1 MHTYDQF
8 PFDIVDGHDA
18 YLIDD
23 QGKEYLDLTAGIGV
37 CNFGYSNQ
45 QIKQAVADQVEKVWH
60 ITNLYQN
67 QLAEEVAEDLCPAG
81 YQAFFCNSGTEANE
95 AAIKLAHKAT
105 GKHELVAFNYGFHGR
120 TTGSL
125 SVTGYP
131 HIQEG
136 FAPLMPAVKMVP
148 FNDPA
153 ALDAITEDTAAVILE
168 VIQGEGGINV
178 GQANWLLQVQD
189 KCHATGTLL
198 IIDEVQSGMGRTGHR
213 FAFEHYGLEPDMI
226 TVAKGLANGLPVGAL
241 LAKESVAKHFQPGD
255 HGTTFGGNKVV
266 MSAAKEVLKQL
277 NPEFLATVQAKG
289 DWLFDQLEQK
299 LSPLEA
305 VTGISGAGLMVG
317 IHLADSLP
325 VGQVIQALQ
334 KEGILT
340 LSARGNTLRLLPP
353 LIVDQDDLDQA
364 IDKIS
369 QTIQQLSNA
378 DQAVAVKWPS
388 WSFFIFFDEFDD

>member
-1 MHTYDQF
+1 MTTTMHTYDQF

-67 QLAEEVAEDLCPAG
+67 QLAEKVAEDLCPTG

-105 GKHELVAFNYGFHGR
+105 GKHELVAFDYGFHGR

-178 GQANWLLQVQD
+178 GQADWLHQVQD

-289 DWLFDQLEQK
+289 DWLFDQLEKK

-325 VGQVIQALQ
+325 VGQVIQVLQ

-353 LIVDQDDLDQA
+353 LIVDQADLDQA
-364 IDKIS
+364 IDQIS
-369 QTIQQLSNA
+369 QTIQQLSAA
-378 DQAVAVKWPS
+378 DQAVAVK
-388 WSFFIFFDEFDD
+388 

>member
-1 MHTYDQF
+1 MTTTMHTYDQF
-8 PFDIVDGHDA
+8 PFDIVAGHDS

-60 ITNLYQN
+60 ISNLYQN
-67 QLAEEVAEDLCPAG
+67 QLAEEVAKDLCPDG
-81 YQAFFCNSGTEANE
+81 YQAFFCNSGAEANE

-105 GKHELVAFNYGFHGR
+105 GKHELLAFNYGFHGR

-148 FNDPA
+148 FNDST
-153 ALDAITEDTAAVILE
+153 ALAAITEDTAAVILE
-168 VIQGEGGINV
+168 VIQGEGGVNV
-178 GQANWLLQVQD
+178 GQADWLHQVQD
-189 KCHATGTLL
+189 KCHATGTLF
-198 IIDEVQSGMGRTGHR
+198 IIDEVQSGMGRTGYR
-213 FAFEHYGLEPDMI
+213 FAFEHDGLEPDMI

-241 LAKESVAKHFQPGD
+241 LAKKSIAEYFQPGD
-255 HGTTFGGNKVV
+255 HGTTFGGNKIV
-266 MSAAKEVLKQL
+266 MSAAKAVLKQL
-277 NPEFLATVQAKG
+277 NPDFLATVQAKG
-289 DWLFDQLEQK
+289 NWLFDQLEQK
-299 LSPLEA
+299 ISPLEG

-325 VGQVIQALQ
+325 VNQVIQALHQ
-334 KEGILT
+334 KSLLT

-353 LIVDQDDLDQA
+353 LIVDQIALAQA
-364 IDKIS
+364 IDQIG
-369 QTIQQLSNA
+369 QTIQQLSTA
-378 DQAVAVKWPS
+378 DQAVAVQ
-388 WSFFIFFDEFDD
+388 

>member
-1 MHTYDQF
+1 MTTTMHTYDQF

-45 QIKQAVADQVEKVWH
+45 QIKQAVAKQVEKVWH

-67 QLAEEVAEDLCPAG
+67 QLAEEVAEDLCPAS

-105 GKHELVAFNYGFHGR
+105 GKHELVAFDYGFHGR

-178 GQANWLLQVQD
+178 GQADWLHQVQD

-299 LSPLEA
+299 LSPLEV
-305 VTGISGAGLMVG
+305 VTGISGGGLMVG

-353 LIVDQDDLDQA
+353 LIVDQDDLAQA
-364 IDKIS
+364 IDQIS
-369 QTIQQLSNA
+369 QIIQQLSNA
-378 DQAVAVKWPS
+378 DQAAAVK
-388 WSFFIFFDEFDD
+388 